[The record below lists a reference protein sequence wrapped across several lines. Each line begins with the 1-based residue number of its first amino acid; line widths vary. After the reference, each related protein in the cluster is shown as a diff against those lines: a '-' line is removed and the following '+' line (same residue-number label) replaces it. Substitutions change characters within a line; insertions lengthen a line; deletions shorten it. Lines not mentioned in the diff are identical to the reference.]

1 MTTPM
6 QAVKLIWRDER
17 FTSYYHVEGDL
28 SDIRGAVIDQ
38 NVGVRSSEHREGW
51 RPFAPF
57 GTPIHGCG
65 IGRDEAKKMVE
76 EYLRCGPISSQPA
89 NS

>member
-1 MTTPM
+1 M
-6 QAVKLIWRDER
+6 KLIWRDEK

-38 NVGVRSSEHREGW
+38 DIGFHSDVPRGGW

-57 GTPIHGCG
+57 GKPIHGCG
-65 IGRDEAKKMVE
+65 VGRDEAKHMVE
-76 EYLRCGPISSQPA
+76 DYLRQGPIKA
-89 NS
+89 